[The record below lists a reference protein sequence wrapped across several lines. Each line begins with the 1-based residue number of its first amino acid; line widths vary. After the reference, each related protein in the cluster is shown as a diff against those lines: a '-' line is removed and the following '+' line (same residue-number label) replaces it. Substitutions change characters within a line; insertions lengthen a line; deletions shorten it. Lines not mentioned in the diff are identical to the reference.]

1 MNFIFLKLFSL
12 FEPTMLK
19 KINVNIHT
27 APLVTIL
34 VNESLHKTE
43 QEKINHTTQQ
53 VERQIIPM
61 SLYEKIPPTL

>member
-1 MNFIFLKLFSL
+1 
-12 FEPTMLK
+12 MLK

-43 QEKINHTTQQ
+43 QEKINHTTLCIGRNRSGLRLGKTIEN
-53 VERQIIPM
+53 VGNE
-61 SLYEKIPPTL
+61 